1 MLRERYARR
10 NLFEEIDGISLD
22 MEPVLTQLDKLL
34 DEDALFGAVKGD
46 LSQRYPRT
54 LVSGRRS
61 TPVEVVLRMLV
72 VKHLYGWSYEQTEQW
87 VNDSLVLRQF
97 CRVYLEKVPD
107 DTTLIRW
114 ARLIQ
119 PTTLHGLLDHVVA
132 LARRLQVTKG
142 RKLRIDG
149 TVVAT
154 NIHYPVDSTLL
165 EDGVRVATRLMRQAG
180 TVLQGGAAVGKR
192 VLETF
197 RQHAHQRMLDILQA
211 ARQRGNAAEA
221 AMKMAYQDLTDLTQH
236 LVEQADQTRRALEQ
250 QATASARRLVA
261 QLTTLLPRVQQVI
274 DQTTRRVLKG
284 QSVPASQK
292 LISVFEPHTAI
303 IRKGKPGHD
312 VEFGRVVW
320 LDEVEGGIV
329 TRFAVLDGNPPDADQ
344 LQPSLDHHRAV
355 FDRPPNLLAADRKV
369 FSPTGEAYATK
380 QGVKHVVLPKPGA
393 KSPTRLAHEAQ
404 PWFRSGR
411 NWRSGHEAH
420 IGLLKRRF
428 RLDRC
433 LYHGDEGMERWVG
446 WGVIT
451 YDLWAIARQTA

>member
-1 MLRERYARR
+1 MLQERYARR
-10 NLFEEIDGISLD
+10 NLFEEIEGISLG
-22 MEPVLTQLDKLL
+22 MEPVLSQLDQLL
-34 DEDALFGAVKGD
+34 DEDSLFTAIKGD
-46 LSQRYPRT
+46 LSQRYPKT
-54 LVSGRRS
+54 LVTGRRS
-61 TPVEVVLRMLV
+61 TPVEVILRMLM
-72 VKHLYGWSYEQTEQW
+72 VKHLYGWSYEQAEQW

-114 ARLIQ
+114 ANLIQ
-119 PTTLHGLLDHVVA
+119 PTTLHELLDHVVE
-132 LARRLQVTKG
+132 LARRLKVTKG

-149 TVVAT
+149 TVVET

-165 EDGVRVATRLMRQAG
+165 EDGVRVVTRLMRRAG
-180 TVLQGGAAVGKR
+180 TVLHGGAAVGKR
-192 VLETF
+192 RLAAL
-197 RQHAHQRMLDILQA
+197 RQHAHQRMLDILQV

-221 AMKMAYQDLTDLTQH
+221 AMKTAYQDLTDLTQH
-236 LVEQADQTRRALEQ
+236 LVEQAHQTRRALAQ
-250 QATASARRLVA
+250 QGTASARRLVTH
-261 QLTTLLPRVQQVI
+261 LTSFLPRVQQVI

-284 QSVPASQK
+284 QSVPAPQK
-292 LISVFEPHTAI
+292 LVSVFEPHTAI

-312 VEFGRVVW
+312 VEFGRAVW

-355 FDRPPNLLAADRKV
+355 FDRPPSLLVGDRKV
-369 FSPTGEAYATK
+369 FSPQGEAYALK

-393 KSPTRLAHEAQ
+393 KSAARLAHERQ

-433 LYHGDEGMERWVG
+433 LYHSDAGMSRWVG
-446 WGVIT
+446 WGVIAF
-451 YDLWAIARQTA
+451 DLSAIARQIA